1 MYIPIIKTGEAEIRA
16 LSKLT
21 PVMLK
26 GMIPIIELT
35 RGRQKTRTEGAK
47 KIVSYPFENRLSK
60 VKEYLKKLIKSLLK
74 DMGFD
79 VEIEITV
86 NNDTPTY
93 RLYSTNDALLIGKD
107 GKNLKALTT
116 VVNAILTKEINTN
129 YRFLI
134 DVSDYKEKNDR
145 KIERLAKKLAREV
158 KETKVEVKMDS
169 MNSYQRRLVHNILNN
184 NKYVYTESVGEEPN
198 RCVVIK
204 PRD

>member
-1 MYIPIIKTGEAEIRA
+1 MINKHSYTGKTYEEAVNKAKIDLQELEENLIINTKEEKKTL
-16 LSKLT
+16 LSKK
-21 PVMLK
+21 VE
-26 GMIPIIELT
+26 IEVIEK
-35 RGRQKTRTEGAK
+35 RE
-47 KIVSYPFENRLSK
+47 
-60 VKEYLKKLIKSLLK
+60 VKEYLKKQIKSLLK

-145 KIERLAKKLAREV
+145 RIERLAKKLAREV

-198 RCVVIK
+198 RYVVIK

>member
-1 MYIPIIKTGEAEIRA
+1 MVNKHNYTGKTYEEAVNKAKIDLQELEENLIINTKEEKKTL
-16 LSKLT
+16 LSKK
-21 PVMLK
+21 VE
-26 GMIPIIELT
+26 IEVIEK
-35 RGRQKTRTEGAK
+35 RE
-47 KIVSYPFENRLSK
+47 
-60 VKEYLKKLIKSLLK
+60 VKEYLKKQIKSLLK

-79 VEIEITV
+79 VEIEITF

-145 KIERLAKKLAREV
+145 RIERLAKKLAREV

-184 NKYVYTESVGEEPN
+184 NRYVYTESVGEEPN

>member
-1 MYIPIIKTGEAEIRA
+1 MVNKHEYTGKTYEEAVNKAKIDLQELEENLIINTKEEKKTL
-16 LSKLT
+16 LSKK
-21 PVMLK
+21 VE
-26 GMIPIIELT
+26 IEVIEK
-35 RGRQKTRTEGAK
+35 RE
-47 KIVSYPFENRLSK
+47 
-60 VKEYLKKLIKSLLK
+60 VKDYLKKLIKTLLK

-86 NNDTPTY
+86 NNNNPTY

-116 VVNAILTKEINTN
+116 VVNAILTKEINSN
-129 YRFLI
+129 YKFLI

-145 KIERLAKKLAREV
+145 RIERLAKKLAREV
-158 KETKVEVKMDS
+158 RETKVEVKMDS

>member
-1 MYIPIIKTGEAEIRA
+1 MVNKHSYTGKTYEEAVNKAKIDLQELEENLIINTKEEKKTL
-16 LSKLT
+16 LSKK
-21 PVMLK
+21 VE
-26 GMIPIIELT
+26 IEVIEK
-35 RGRQKTRTEGAK
+35 RE
-47 KIVSYPFENRLSK
+47 
-60 VKEYLKKLIKSLLK
+60 VKEYLKKQIKSLLK

-145 KIERLAKKLAREV
+145 RIERLAKKLAREV
-158 KETKVEVKMDS
+158 KMTKVEVKMDS

>member
-1 MYIPIIKTGEAEIRA
+1 MVNKHEFTGKTYEEAVNKAKIELQELEENLIITTKEEKKTL
-16 LSKLT
+16 LSKK
-21 PVMLK
+21 VE
-26 GMIPIIELT
+26 IEVIEK
-35 RGRQKTRTEGAK
+35 RE
-47 KIVSYPFENRLSK
+47 
-60 VKEYLKKLIKSLLK
+60 VKEYLKKIIKSLLK
-74 DMGFD
+74 DMSF
-79 VEIEITV
+79 EIDLEITV

-134 DVSDYKEKNDR
+134 DVSNYKEKNDR
-145 KIERLAKKLAREV
+145 RIERLAKKLAREV

>member
-1 MYIPIIKTGEAEIRA
+1 MVNKHIYTGKTYEEAVDKAKIDLQELEENLIINKKEEKKKL
-16 LSKLT
+16 LSKKT
-21 PVMLK
+21 E
-26 GMIPIIELT
+26 IEVIEK
-35 RGRQKTRTEGAK
+35 RE
-47 KIVSYPFENRLSK
+47 
-60 VKEYLKKLIKSLLK
+60 VKEYLKRLIKSLLK
-74 DMGFD
+74 DMGFE

-116 VVNAILTKEINTN
+116 VVNAIMTKEINSN

-134 DVSDYKEKNDR
+134 DVSDYKERNDR
-145 KIERLAKKLAREV
+145 KIESLAKKLAREV
-158 KETKVEVKMDS
+158 KATRVEVKMDS

-184 NKYVYTESVGEEPN
+184 NKYVYTESIGEEPN

>member
-1 MYIPIIKTGEAEIRA
+1 MINKHSYTGKTYEEAVNKAKIDLQELEENLIINTKEEKKTI
-16 LSKLT
+16 LSK
-21 PVMLK
+21 K
-26 GMIPIIELT
+26 IEIEVIEK
-35 RGRQKTRTEGAK
+35 RE
-47 KIVSYPFENRLSK
+47 
-60 VKEYLKKLIKSLLK
+60 VKEYLKKVIKNLLK

-79 VEIEITV
+79 VDLEITV

-145 KIERLAKKLAREV
+145 RIERLAKKLAREV
-158 KETKVEVKMDS
+158 KMTKVEVKMDS

>member
-1 MYIPIIKTGEAEIRA
+1 MVNKHEFTGKTYEEAVNKAKIELQELEENLIITTKEEKKTL
-16 LSKLT
+16 LSKK
-21 PVMLK
+21 VE
-26 GMIPIIELT
+26 IEVIEK
-35 RGRQKTRTEGAK
+35 RE
-47 KIVSYPFENRLSK
+47 

-86 NNDTPTY
+86 NNAIPTY

-145 KIERLAKKLAREV
+145 RIERLAKKLAREV
-158 KETKVEVKMDS
+158 RETRVEVKMDS

>member
-1 MYIPIIKTGEAEIRA
+1 MVNKHNYTGKTYEEAVNKAKIDLQELEENLIINTKEEKKTL
-16 LSKLT
+16 LSKK
-21 PVMLK
+21 VE
-26 GMIPIIELT
+26 IEVIEK
-35 RGRQKTRTEGAK
+35 RE
-47 KIVSYPFENRLSK
+47 
-60 VKEYLKKLIKSLLK
+60 VKEYLKKVIKSLLK

-145 KIERLAKKLAREV
+145 RIERLAKKLAREV

-184 NKYVYTESVGEEPN
+184 NKYIYTESVGEEPN

>member
-1 MYIPIIKTGEAEIRA
+1 MVNKHNYTGKTYEEAVNKAKIDLQELEENLIINTKEEKKTL
-16 LSKLT
+16 LSK
-21 PVMLK
+21 K
-26 GMIPIIELT
+26 IEIEVIEK
-35 RGRQKTRTEGAK
+35 RE
-47 KIVSYPFENRLSK
+47 
-60 VKEYLKKLIKSLLK
+60 VKEYLKKVIKSLLK

-145 KIERLAKKLAREV
+145 RIERLAKKLAREV
-158 KETKVEVKMDS
+158 KMTKVEVKMDS

>member
-1 MYIPIIKTGEAEIRA
+1 MVNKHIYTGKTYEEAVDKAKIDLQELEKNLIINKKEEKKKL
-16 LSKLT
+16 LSKKT
-21 PVMLK
+21 E
-26 GMIPIIELT
+26 IEVIEK
-35 RGRQKTRTEGAK
+35 RE
-47 KIVSYPFENRLSK
+47 
-60 VKEYLKKLIKSLLK
+60 VKEYLKRLIKSLLK
-74 DMGFD
+74 DMGFE

-116 VVNAILTKEINTN
+116 VVNAIMTKEINSN

-134 DVSDYKEKNDR
+134 DVSDYKERNDR
-145 KIERLAKKLAREV
+145 KIESLAKKLAREV
-158 KETKVEVKMDS
+158 KATRVEVKMDS
-169 MNSYQRRLVHNILNN
+169 MNSYQRRLVHNILNS

-198 RCVVIK
+198 RCLVIK

>member
-1 MYIPIIKTGEAEIRA
+1 MINKHSYTGKTYEEAVNKAKIDLQELEENLIINTKEEKKTI
-16 LSKLT
+16 LSK
-21 PVMLK
+21 K
-26 GMIPIIELT
+26 IEIEVIEK
-35 RGRQKTRTEGAK
+35 RE
-47 KIVSYPFENRLSK
+47 
-60 VKEYLKKLIKSLLK
+60 VKEYLKKVIKTLLK

-79 VEIEITV
+79 VDLEITV

-134 DVSDYKEKNDR
+134 DVSDYKEKNDKR
-145 KIERLAKKLAREV
+145 IERLAKKLAREV
-158 KETKVEVKMDS
+158 KLTKVEVKMDY

>member
-1 MYIPIIKTGEAEIRA
+1 MVNKHEFTGKTYEEAVNKAKIELQELEENLIITTKEEKKTL
-16 LSKLT
+16 LSKK
-21 PVMLK
+21 VE
-26 GMIPIIELT
+26 IEVIEK
-35 RGRQKTRTEGAK
+35 RE
-47 KIVSYPFENRLSK
+47 
-60 VKEYLKKLIKSLLK
+60 VKEYLKKIIKSLLK
-74 DMGFD
+74 DMGF
-79 VEIEITV
+79 EIDLEITV

-134 DVSDYKEKNDR
+134 DVSNKKKKNDR
-145 KIERLAKKLAREV
+145 RIERLAKKLAREV

>member
-1 MYIPIIKTGEAEIRA
+1 MLNKHNYTGKTYEEAVSKAKIDLQELEENLIINTKEEKKTL
-16 LSKLT
+16 LSKK
-21 PVMLK
+21 VE
-26 GMIPIIELT
+26 IEVIEK
-35 RGRQKTRTEGAK
+35 RE
-47 KIVSYPFENRLSK
+47 

-74 DMGFD
+74 DMGF
-79 VEIEITV
+79 EIDIEMTV
-86 NNDTPTY
+86 KNDTPTY

-145 KIERLAKKLAREV
+145 RIERLAKKLAREV
-158 KETKVEVKMDS
+158 RETKVEVKMDS

-184 NKYVYTESVGEEPN
+184 NKYVYTESIGEEPN

>member
-1 MYIPIIKTGEAEIRA
+1 MVNKHEYTGKTYEEAVNKAKIDLQELEENLIINTKEEKKTLLSKKVEIEVIEKREVKDYLKKIIKT
-16 LSKLT
+16 
-21 PVMLK
+21 
-26 GMIPIIELT
+26 
-35 RGRQKTRTEGAK
+35 
-47 KIVSYPFENRLSK
+47 
-60 VKEYLKKLIKSLLK
+60 LLK

-86 NNDTPTY
+86 NNNTPTY

-116 VVNAILTKEINTN
+116 VVNAILTKEINSN
-129 YRFLI
+129 YKFLI

-145 KIERLAKKLAREV
+145 RIERLAKKLAREV
-158 KETKVEVKMDS
+158 RETKVEVKMDS

-204 PRD
+204 PCD

>member
-1 MYIPIIKTGEAEIRA
+1 MVNKHIYTGKTYEEAVDKAKIDLQELEENLIINTKEEKKKL
-16 LSKLT
+16 LSK
-21 PVMLK
+21 K
-26 GMIPIIELT
+26 IEIEVIEK
-35 RGRQKTRTEGAK
+35 RE
-47 KIVSYPFENRLSK
+47 
-60 VKEYLKKLIKSLLK
+60 VKEYLKRLIKTLLK
-74 DMGFD
+74 DMGFE

-116 VVNAILTKEINTN
+116 VVNAIMTKEINSN

-134 DVSDYKEKNDR
+134 DVSDYKERNDR
-145 KIERLAKKLAREV
+145 KIESLAKKLAREV
-158 KETKVEVKMDS
+158 KATKVEVKMDS

>member
-1 MYIPIIKTGEAEIRA
+1 MVNKHSYTGKTYEEAVNKAKIDLQELEENLIINTKEEKKTL
-16 LSKLT
+16 LSKK
-21 PVMLK
+21 VE
-26 GMIPIIELT
+26 IEVIEK
-35 RGRQKTRTEGAK
+35 RE
-47 KIVSYPFENRLSK
+47 
-60 VKEYLKKLIKSLLK
+60 VKEYLKKQIKNLLK

-145 KIERLAKKLAREV
+145 RIERLAKKLAREV

>member
-1 MYIPIIKTGEAEIRA
+1 MINKHSYTGKTYEEAVNKAKIDLQELEENLIINTKEEKKTI
-16 LSKLT
+16 LSK
-21 PVMLK
+21 K
-26 GMIPIIELT
+26 IEIEVIEK
-35 RGRQKTRTEGAK
+35 RE
-47 KIVSYPFENRLSK
+47 
-60 VKEYLKKLIKSLLK
+60 VKEYLKKVIKTLLK

-79 VEIEITV
+79 VDLEITV

-134 DVSDYKEKNDR
+134 DVSDYKQKNDKR
-145 KIERLAKKLAREV
+145 IERLDKKLAREV
-158 KETKVEVKMDS
+158 KLTKVEVKMDY

>member
-1 MYIPIIKTGEAEIRA
+1 MVNKHNYTGKTYEEAVNKAKIDLQELEENLIINTKEEKKTL
-16 LSKLT
+16 LSKK
-21 PVMLK
+21 VE
-26 GMIPIIELT
+26 IEVIEK
-35 RGRQKTRTEGAK
+35 RE
-47 KIVSYPFENRLSK
+47 
-60 VKEYLKKLIKSLLK
+60 VKEYLKKVIKSLLK

-145 KIERLAKKLAREV
+145 RIERLAKKLAREV
-158 KETKVEVKMDS
+158 KMTKVEVKMDS

>member
-1 MYIPIIKTGEAEIRA
+1 MINKHSYTGKTYEEAVNKAKIDLQELEENLIINTKEEKKTI
-16 LSKLT
+16 LSK
-21 PVMLK
+21 K
-26 GMIPIIELT
+26 IEIEVIEK
-35 RGRQKTRTEGAK
+35 RE
-47 KIVSYPFENRLSK
+47 
-60 VKEYLKKLIKSLLK
+60 VKEYLKKVIKTLLK

-79 VEIEITV
+79 VDLEITV

-145 KIERLAKKLAREV
+145 RIERLAKKLAREV
-158 KETKVEVKMDS
+158 KLTKVEVKMDY

>member
-1 MYIPIIKTGEAEIRA
+1 MVNKHEYTGKTYEEAVNKAKIDLQELEENLIINTKEEKKTLLSKKVEIEVIEKSEVKDYLKKIIKT
-16 LSKLT
+16 
-21 PVMLK
+21 
-26 GMIPIIELT
+26 
-35 RGRQKTRTEGAK
+35 
-47 KIVSYPFENRLSK
+47 
-60 VKEYLKKLIKSLLK
+60 LLK

-86 NNDTPTY
+86 NNNTPTY

-116 VVNAILTKEINTN
+116 VVNAILTKEINSN
-129 YRFLI
+129 YKFLI

-145 KIERLAKKLAREV
+145 RVERLAKKLAREV
-158 KETKVEVKMDS
+158 RETKVEVKMDS

>member
-1 MYIPIIKTGEAEIRA
+1 MVNKHNYTGKTYEEAVNKAKIDLQELEENLIINTKEEKKTL
-16 LSKLT
+16 LSKK
-21 PVMLK
+21 VE
-26 GMIPIIELT
+26 IEVIEQ
-35 RGRQKTRTEGAK
+35 RE
-47 KIVSYPFENRLSK
+47 
-60 VKEYLKKLIKSLLK
+60 VKEYLKKQIKSLLK

-145 KIERLAKKLAREV
+145 RIERLAKKLAREV

>member
-1 MYIPIIKTGEAEIRA
+1 MLNKHNYTGKTYEEAVSKAKIDLQELEENLIINTKEEKKTL
-16 LSKLT
+16 LSKK
-21 PVMLK
+21 VE
-26 GMIPIIELT
+26 IEVIEK
-35 RGRQKTRTEGAK
+35 RE
-47 KIVSYPFENRLSK
+47 

-74 DMGFD
+74 DMGF
-79 VEIEITV
+79 EIDIEMTV
-86 NNDTPTY
+86 KNDTPTY

-145 KIERLAKKLAREV
+145 RIERLATKLAREV
-158 KETKVEVKMDS
+158 RETKVEVKMDS

-184 NKYVYTESVGEEPN
+184 NKYVYTESIGEEPN

>member
-1 MYIPIIKTGEAEIRA
+1 MVNKHEYTGKTYEEAVNKAKIDLQELEENLIINTKEEKKTLLSKKVEIEVIEKSEVKDYLKKIIKT
-16 LSKLT
+16 
-21 PVMLK
+21 
-26 GMIPIIELT
+26 
-35 RGRQKTRTEGAK
+35 
-47 KIVSYPFENRLSK
+47 
-60 VKEYLKKLIKSLLK
+60 LLK

-86 NNDTPTY
+86 NNNTPKY

-116 VVNAILTKEINTN
+116 VVNAILTKEINSN

-145 KIERLAKKLAREV
+145 RIERLAKKLAREV
-158 KETKVEVKMDS
+158 RETKVEVKMDS

>member
-1 MYIPIIKTGEAEIRA
+1 MVNKHEYTGKTYEEAVNKAKIDLQELEENLIINTKEEKKTLLSKKVEIEVIEKSEVKDYLKKIIKT
-16 LSKLT
+16 
-21 PVMLK
+21 
-26 GMIPIIELT
+26 
-35 RGRQKTRTEGAK
+35 
-47 KIVSYPFENRLSK
+47 
-60 VKEYLKKLIKSLLK
+60 LLK

-86 NNDTPTY
+86 NNNTPTY

-116 VVNAILTKEINTN
+116 VVNAILTKEINSN
-129 YRFLI
+129 YKFLI

-145 KIERLAKKLAREV
+145 RVERLAKKLAREV
-158 KETKVEVKMDS
+158 RETKVEVKMDS

-198 RCVVIK
+198 RSVVIK

>member
-1 MYIPIIKTGEAEIRA
+1 MVNKHEFTGKTYEEAVNKAKIELQELEENLIITTKEEKKTL
-16 LSKLT
+16 LSKK
-21 PVMLK
+21 VE
-26 GMIPIIELT
+26 IEVIEK
-35 RGRQKTRTEGAK
+35 RE
-47 KIVSYPFENRLSK
+47 
-60 VKEYLKKLIKSLLK
+60 VKEYLKKIIKSLLK
-74 DMGFD
+74 DMGF
-79 VEIEITV
+79 EIDLEITV

-93 RLYSTNDALLIGKD
+93 RLYSTNDSLLIGKD

-134 DVSDYKEKNDR
+134 DVSNYKEKNDR
-145 KIERLAKKLAREV
+145 RIERLAKKLAREV

>member
-1 MYIPIIKTGEAEIRA
+1 MVNKHEYTGKTYEEAVNKAKIDLQELEENLIINTKEEKKTLLSKKVEIEVIEKSEVKDYLKKIIKT
-16 LSKLT
+16 
-21 PVMLK
+21 
-26 GMIPIIELT
+26 
-35 RGRQKTRTEGAK
+35 
-47 KIVSYPFENRLSK
+47 
-60 VKEYLKKLIKSLLK
+60 LLK

-86 NNDTPTY
+86 NNNTPTY

-116 VVNAILTKEINTN
+116 VVNAILTKEINSN

-145 KIERLAKKLAREV
+145 RIERLAKKLAREV
-158 KETKVEVKMDS
+158 RETKVEVKMDS

>member
-1 MYIPIIKTGEAEIRA
+1 MINKHSYTGKTYEEAVNKAKIDLQELEENLIINTKEEKKTL
-16 LSKLT
+16 LSKK
-21 PVMLK
+21 VE
-26 GMIPIIELT
+26 IEVIEK
-35 RGRQKTRTEGAK
+35 RE
-47 KIVSYPFENRLSK
+47 
-60 VKEYLKKLIKSLLK
+60 VKDYLKKLIKSLLK

-107 GKNLKALTT
+107 GRNLKALTT

-145 KIERLAKKLAREV
+145 RIERLAKKLAREV
-158 KETKVEVKMDS
+158 KMTKVEVKMDS